1 MICLHPQIP
10 DFQIVVISAKYC
22 PIITNHTSLERLFI
36 QLFQVFIHYSCM
48 SHVSSSL
55 SLDLHR
61 QTVQDWTMCHRSSA
75 SRRAS
80 FTPCGSTCC
89 PTTPTTPYSFPN
101 CCRNW
106 PTCGSWWRSTQSWS
120 RRSTRR
126 RTLHSTR
133 FCRRST
139 ETCTDFETSPF
150 SAYSRDPSEFGT
162 GDKGRSVQRG
172 ERSLAVTSLRC
183 APADRIKHGRDIVD

>member
-1 MICLHPQIP
+1 MAWSNFKQSIGAFVIFTCL
-10 DFQIVVISAKYC
+10 
-22 PIITNHTSLERLFI
+22 
-36 QLFQVFIHYSCM
+36 
-48 SHVSSSL
+48 SHISSSL

-61 QTVQDWTMCHRSSA
+61 QIVQDWATCRRSSA

-80 FTPCGSTCC
+80 STPCGSTCC
-89 PTTPTTPYSFPN
+89 PTTPTTPYSFPS

-106 PTCGSWWRSTQSWS
+106 PTCGSWWRSTRSWS

-139 ETCTDFETSPF
+139 GTCTDFEPSPF
-150 SAYSRDPSEFGT
+150 SASARTQELLLRVGQEVKDAQLRG
-162 GDKGRSVQRG
+162 GRSPV
-172 ERSLAVTSLRC
+172 ETSLYVC
-183 APADRIKHGRDIVD
+183 TCCGIKLCWDIIG